1 MGSEAQASI
10 PALLLAQIRYESR
23 LFWRS
28 PVSAFFTILF
38 PLMFLFLFA
47 VLFGDQIVDLGDRG
61 VFTVAQFYAPALGVF
76 AVASATYTNI
86 GIGTAIARD
95 DGILK
100 RFRGTPLPPWLYLA
114 GKVGSGIWIAAIA
127 VTIML
132 VAGHLVF
139 DVPVFADRIPAALL
153 TFVLGAAAFSALGL
167 MLAALAPSGDSAPAI
182 ANATI
187 LPMAFVSDVFIIV
200 SDPPRWLA
208 TIGDVLPLKHFVR
221 AFQAAFSPTVSDAGF
236 RWGHL
241 AVVAAWG
248 IVGVVVALR
257 YFSWDP
263 KERSGGR
270 RAHRAAPVEA
280 GGDAPSH

>member
-1 MGSEAQASI
+1 MWSEAQAST
-10 PALLLAQIRYESR
+10 PALLLAQVRYENR

-28 PVSAFFTILF
+28 PVAAFFTILF

-47 VLFGDQIVDLGDRG
+47 MLFGDEAVDLGDRG
-61 VFTVAQFYAPALGVF
+61 VFTIAQFYAPALGVF

-95 DGILK
+95 EGILK

-132 VAGHLVF
+132 AVGNLVF
-139 DVPVFADRIPAALL
+139 DVPLFVDRLPAALL
-153 TFVLGAAAFSALGL
+153 TFVLGAAAFAALGL
-167 MLAALAPSGDSAPAI
+167 MLAAFAPSGDSAPAI

-200 SDPPRWLA
+200 ADPPRWL
-208 TIGDVLPLKHFVR
+208 TTVGDVLPLKHFVR
-221 AFQAAFSPTVSDAGF
+221 AFQAAFSPAVTDAGF

-241 AVVAAWG
+241 AIVAAWG
-248 IVGVVVALR
+248 IGGTLAALR

-263 KERSGGR
+263 KERGSGRAPRRSGTGR
-270 RAHRAAPVEA
+270 NDSR
-280 GGDAPSH
+280 G

>member
-1 MGSEAQASI
+1 MRIEAQAST
-10 PALLLAQIRYESR
+10 PALLLGQIRYENR

-28 PVSAFFTILF
+28 PVAAFFTILF

-47 VLFGDQIVDLGDRG
+47 MLFGAETVDLGDRG
-61 VFTVAQFYAPALGVF
+61 VFTIAQFYAPALGVF

-132 VAGHLVF
+132 AVGNLVF
-139 DVPVFADRIPAALL
+139 DVPLFVDRLPAAVL

-167 MLAALAPSGDSAPAI
+167 MLAAFAPSGDSAPAI

-200 SDPPRWLA
+200 TDPPRWLA

-221 AFQAAFSPTVSDAGF
+221 AFQAAFSPTVTDAGF

-241 AVVAAWG
+241 AVMLAWG
-248 IVGVVVALR
+248 IGGSLLALR
-257 YFSWDP
+257 FFSWDP
-263 KERSGGR
+263 KERGSGRAPRRSGTGR
-270 RAHRAAPVEA
+270 ADA
-280 GGDAPSH
+280 GG